1 MFLLDWWRRVL
12 PFGRRSEIDG
22 ATYLRSLGYRVIA
35 SGYRT
40 RAGEI
45 DLIAWDGNTLVFVE
59 VKALHSAASPEDA
72 VGYRKQQR
80 VMRAAKSYIAQYRL
94 HSAAYR
100 FDILSVTVLHGAKP
114 QFRLLRDAFGSD
126 RY

>member
-1 MFLLDWWRRVL
+1 MWFLDWWRRVI

-22 ATYLRSLGYRVIA
+22 AGYLRSLGYRVIA

-45 DLIAWDGNTLVFVE
+45 DLIAWDRNVLVFIE
-59 VKALHSAASPEDA
+59 VKSLHSDSPPESA
-72 VGYRKQQR
+72 VGWRKQQR
-80 VMRAAKSYIAQYRL
+80 VMRAAKAYLSQYRL
-94 HSAAYR
+94 HDVSYR
-100 FDILSVTVLHGAKP
+100 FDILAISVRGGAKP
-114 QFRLLRDAFGSD
+114 EFRHLRDAFGSH